1 MALWR
6 MKTERGEGMF
16 FLDEESASTL
26 LRDMIIG
33 LCFVFL
39 VLVPY
44 WLKNWNDILIL
55 TYGRK
60 EKLSFIF
67 YLTKES
73 YRIIDILIMIYFLP
87 LWLLQGFFY
96 VVLFVGKWIFE
107 KLKLFFNITIFTK
120 RGTRHE

>member
-1 MALWR
+1 
-6 MKTERGEGMF
+6 MKIERGEGMF

-55 TYGRK
+55 TYGGK
-60 EKLSFIF
+60 EKLSFMF
-67 YLTKES
+67 YITKES
-73 YRIIDILIMIYFLP
+73 YRILDILAIVYFLP

-96 VVLFVGKWIFE
+96 VVLVTGKWIFKKME
-107 KLKLFFNITIFTK
+107 LFFNITIFTK
-120 RGTRHE
+120 RGNRQE

>member
-1 MALWR
+1 